1 MEYPVSLFIMDV
13 ADSSR
18 IDTPDALAE
27 YLDQTVGW
35 IEELASQ
42 NKTTLSIRVKHR
54 FGDEI
59 ILVAEEFTTAYTLA
73 FFIKNFW
80 RYQQNPPYFG
90 LTVGSLSQSVAH
102 LPDLD
107 RWLHPM
113 INTARVTLDEL
124 KETKSVSD
132 RQWLL
137 MNASEPPLLHSV
149 EETNELLEIQDY
161 LLKSQ
166 STAQKTA
173 GALYAV
179 FQQQAQIASFLD
191 KDPST
196 ISRQLKAGAADLIV
210 KIHRRI
216 EHRLVELQS
225 VYSASRTSA
234 ADPGFPGFAPGSTA
248 DSTAGSTAD
257 PNPPAP
263 AAKTA
268 ELVASYIHSHLEQF
282 VTGWIR

>member
-1 MEYPVSLFIMDV
+1 MDV

-27 YLDQTVGW
+27 YLDQTVRW

-42 NKTTLSIRVKHR
+42 NKTALSIRVKHR

-59 ILVAEEFTTAYTLA
+59 ILVAEEFATAYTLA

-80 RYQQNPPYFG
+80 RYQKNPPYFG

-113 INTARVTLDEL
+113 INTARVALDEL
-124 KETKSVSD
+124 KETKSVTD

-161 LLKSQ
+161 LLKLQ

-179 FQQQAQIASFLD
+179 FQQQAQIASFLN

-225 VYSASRTSA
+225 VYSASRTNA
-234 ADPGFPGFAPGSTA
+234 AVPGSPCSPGFAPGSTA
-248 DSTAGSTAD
+248 GPTADSTVC

-263 AAKTA
+263 TAKTA
-268 ELVASYIHSHLEQF
+268 ELVASHIHSHLEQF